1 MDNDSVALILLIVLI
16 VSGFLLIL
24 IRLSKFGND
33 FGRKKQYLLNEM
45 YRGGLQRSL
54 LAQRTPLPLPLPYS
68 VRDRAQRNEG
78 VSRILPPRKARRK
91 GKALGRSYA
100 HPRPSMLAICIC
112 SICLCGASWAWFT
125 ASTSTGTTKQLNKI
139 TSRNGFYFCC
149 GLNFKPD
156 YQYQQGRCSICQKRK
171 QIGKRTGKYVSF
183 KLFAKQFAPI

>member
-78 VSRILPPRKARRK
+78 VSRILPPRKARSK

-100 HPRPSMLAICIC
+100 HPRPLKACY
-112 SICLCGASWAWFT
+112 LHLFYLPLRRKPGLVYR
-125 ASTSTGTTKQLNKI
+125 KRLNG
-139 TSRNGFYFCC
+139 N
-149 GLNFKPD
+149 N
-156 YQYQQGRCSICQKRK
+156 
-171 QIGKRTGKYVSF
+171 
-183 KLFAKQFAPI
+183 